1 MSTTIK
7 AITGPILDDNIA
19 EGIAI
24 FLAHGTAFRCDCQDF
39 VRSFG
44 VIDLEPEEMT
54 VSTSE
59 THAGIAR
66 HLVYIDNGKKIINSV
81 DDMRAQVYAT
91 LDALAKRG
99 AKTVAMNGIR
109 IIDYKENGIRSEAY
123 QRRFVEDYLAEHP
136 NVFKSVSLVDLRGGF
151 RPELACV
158 YSGTKKTDSLP
169 DDCDGLDGNDWAGFL
184 KMHPEFADRCAWEK
198 LDEDD
203 WIELLSEQPQFIGKY
218 PWYKLI
224 DAHPGTSISQCC
236 RLLALNSSFATSI
249 PWDKLDGWVL
259 SSIFR
264 KFPQYASKHLLDKLD
279 GCPWAQLLMEQ
290 PQFADQCPW
299 DKLAGMS
306 EWYWAQLLGK
316 QPQFADKCPWNRLD
330 KKDMA
335 SYLKACCSPADL
347 KQFAKRLNS

>member
-1 MSTTIK
+1 MSTTINT
-7 AITGPILDDNIA
+7 ITGSILDDNIA
-19 EGIAI
+19 EGIAV
-24 FLAHGTAFRCDCQDF
+24 FVQEDGKYRPRFREAGWDF
-39 VRSFG
+39 SPTPDVR
-44 VIDLEPEEMT
+44 IQPLNK
-54 VSTSE
+54 
-59 THAGIAR
+59 GIAKYLICLDNEHEHR
-66 HLVYIDNGKKIINSV
+66 VGSIDA
-81 DDMRAQVYAT
+81 MRAQVYAT
-91 LDALAKRG
+91 LDAFREAGVR
-99 AKTVAMNGIR
+99 TVAMNGIY
-109 IIDYKENGIRSEAY
+109 IDSYPEKNIRPEAY
-123 QRRFVEDYLAEHP
+123 QRRHVEDYLAEHP

-169 DDCDGLDGNDWAGFL
+169 DDCDGLDGNDWAELL

-203 WIELLSEQPQFIGKY
+203 WIELLSEQPQFVGKY
-218 PWYKLI
+218 PWYKLT
-224 DAHPGTSISQCC
+224 DVHPGTSISQCC
-236 RLLALNSSFATSI
+236 RLLALNSSFASSI
-249 PWDKLDGWVL
+249 PWDKLDGWGL

-316 QPQFADKCPWNRLD
+316 QPQFADKCPWTRLD
-330 KKDMA
+330 QKDMA
-335 SYLKACCSPADL
+335 SYLKDCCSPADW
-347 KQFAKRLNS
+347 KQFAKMLKG